1 MKFFSQFR
9 YERLTK
15 KLNFLN
21 FLLEKEKKLREEIE
35 EKQEKINKVR
45 LSNIDDYVNNCLWEK
60 WVELNGEFHKK
71 FNIISKLE
79 DKISKTKRKINNLS

>member
-21 FLLEKEKKLREEIE
+21 FVLEKEKKSKEEIE
-35 EKQEKINKVR
+35 EKQEKVDKVR
-45 LSNIDDYVNNCLWEK
+45 GSDIDDYVKQCLWEK
-60 WVELNGEFHKK
+60 RVVLNNESHKK
-71 FNIISKLE
+71 FYIISKLKDE
-79 DKISKTKRKINNLS
+79 ISKTERKINNLS

>member
-21 FLLEKEKKLREEIE
+21 FLLEKEKKLKEEIE

>member
-45 LSNIDDYVNNCLWEK
+45 KSNIDDYVHDILWKK
-60 WVELNGEFHKK
+60 WVELNGECHKK

-79 DKISKTKRKINNLS
+79 VKISKTKRKVSNLS